1 MFWWWREVMHGN
13 FHFSCYVTDFGAFQ
27 ALDFKVSA
35 QPYYIRELP
44 IHGVLFL
51 WTNWEVKFGE
61 KPMLDKVTGSLPPKP
76 TWSVAESIRPPLAPS
91 WGLTPS
97 VQTPCRM
104 FPRNWIQYQRKR
116 RVNSLVTNSFP
127 QSQSKMD
134 FSSPVR
140 EGREERGRHAIRELL

>member
-1 MFWWWREVMHGN
+1 MHGN

-35 QPYYIRELP
+35 QPYFYSRTPNSWCPFPLNQLRGEIWREANV
-44 IHGVLFL
+44 GQGDF
-51 WTNWEVKFGE
+51 
-61 KPMLDKVTGSLPPKP
+61 GSLPPKP